1 MRLTPPLLLLRFTV
15 ASAWAEQPPAAK
27 IAPDDQT
34 EAARAREAAVITRK
48 AAESYTV
55 TMGTTGEAALA
66 LEPKSLLQWSN
77 PVSGSF
83 HGSVFVWTSQG
94 RPEVVASI
102 YKWYSQTPHLGVELH
117 SLAHSPVRAVRN
129 GQPEWVPNRAG
140 VELKSIPG
148 APAPAG
154 SPAQRLRQMR
164 DLAKEFTAS
173 ETDRNGVVR
182 ELRLLTQPLYR
193 YQSTD
198 SVVLDGALFTFAE
211 GTDTEIIML
220 IEARRG
226 DTGYGWQYALARMNS
241 VALRVQHRKRE
252 VWSVPTISWEQTF
265 DPREPYTLFTFKP
278 GQDESVDHLSPV
290 RRQ

>member
-1 MRLTPPLLLLRFTV
+1 MRVTLLLVLILTS
-15 ASAWAEQPPAAK
+15 ASVWAGQPPAAK
-27 IAPDDQT
+27 SASDDQT
-34 EAARAREAAVITRK
+34 EAARAREAALITRK

-55 TMGTTGEAALA
+55 TMGATEEAALA
-66 LEPKSLLQWSN
+66 LEPKSLLQWAN

-83 HGSVFVWTSQG
+83 HGSVFVWTSHG
-94 RPEVVASI
+94 RPEVIASI

-117 SLAHSPVRAVRN
+117 SLASSPVRAVRS
-129 GQPEWVPNRAG
+129 GQPEWFPNRAG
-140 VELKSIPG
+140 VELKPIAG

-173 ETDRNGVVR
+173 ETDRNGVIR

-198 SVVLDGALFTFAE
+198 SAVLDGALFTFAE

-220 IEARRG
+220 IEARKG
-226 DTGYGWQYALARMNS
+226 DSGFVWHYALARMNS
-241 VALRVQHRKRE
+241 VALRVLHRKRP
-252 VWSVPTISWEQTF
+252 VWSVPTISWEQAF

-278 GQDESVDHLSPV
+278 GQGVNPAE
-290 RRQ
+290 

>member
-1 MRLTPPLLLLRFTV
+1 MRSALPSLLLLITT
-15 ASAWAEQPPAAK
+15 AAWAEQPPGAK
-27 IAPDDQT
+27 PSLDDNT
-34 EAARAREAAVITRK
+34 EAARAREAALITRK
-48 AAESYTV
+48 AAESYSITIGSRV
-55 TMGTTGEAALA
+55 DAALV

-83 HGSVFVWTSQG
+83 HGSVFVWTSHG

-102 YKWYSQTPHLGVELH
+102 YKWYSLTPHLGVELH
-117 SLAHSPVRAVRN
+117 SLASSPVQAVRD

-140 VELKSIPG
+140 VELKPIPG

-154 SPAQRLRQMR
+154 SPPQRLRQMR

-173 ETDRNGVVR
+173 ETDRNNVTR

-198 SVVLDGALFTFAE
+198 PAVLDGSLFTFAE
-211 GTDTEIIML
+211 ATDTEIIML
-220 IEARRG
+220 IEARRADG
-226 DTGYGWQYALARMNS
+226 GFVWQYALARMNS
-241 VALRVQHRKRE
+241 VALRVLHRKGE

-265 DPREPYTLFTFKP
+265 DPREPYTLLTFKP
-278 GQDESVDHLSPV
+278 GQGVNPP
-290 RRQ
+290 